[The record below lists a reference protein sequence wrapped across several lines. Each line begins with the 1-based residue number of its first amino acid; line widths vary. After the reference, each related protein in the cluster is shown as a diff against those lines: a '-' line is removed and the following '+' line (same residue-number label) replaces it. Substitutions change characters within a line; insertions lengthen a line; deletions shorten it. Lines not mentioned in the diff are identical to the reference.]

1 MTELDA
7 ARRKTT
13 LHTILLVL
21 AIACVSTAAIAI
33 SGIVMVGRPLK
44 KLVNK
49 TRRMGDGDLTGPVRL
64 NSSDELAELGHSL
77 NAMCERLSES
87 QRRAD
92 QEAAARLA
100 AMEQLRHADRL
111 KTVGRLASGI
121 AHELG
126 TPLNVVS
133 GRASLIGSGK
143 LNAEE
148 VSASVEVIKGET
160 DRMAA
165 LIQRLLDFSRR
176 REAQR
181 VTADVVPIVRQTIEL
196 LDSMAQNHKVQ
207 LNMTGEQPSP
217 ARADVSQLQQVF
229 TNLIV
234 NAIQAMPQGGT
245 VHVSVAQ
252 TNADPPA
259 QIDTD
264 YERFVRISVRDEGAG
279 IAAEDIEHIFEPF
292 FTTKDVG
299 EGTGLGLSIVHRIVD
314 EHGGWIDVRS
324 NPNEGSC
331 FDVFLPS
338 A

>member
-1 MTELDA
+1 
-7 ARRKTT
+7 
-13 LHTILLVL
+13 
-21 AIACVSTAAIAI
+21 
-33 SGIVMVGRPLK
+33 
-44 KLVNK
+44 
-49 TRRMGDGDLTGPVRL
+49 MGNGDLTGPVRL
-64 NSSDELAELGHSL
+64 NSSDELAELGRSL
-77 NAMCERLSES
+77 NSMCERLSES
-87 QRRAD
+87 QRAD

-148 VSASVEVIKGET
+148 VSASVDVIKRET
-160 DRMAA
+160 DRMAS
-165 LIQRLLDFSRR
+165 LIQRLLDFARR
-176 REAQR
+176 RESQR

-207 LNMTGEQPSP
+207 LSLTGEQPSP
-217 ARADVSQLQQVF
+217 ARVDVSQLQQVL

-234 NAIQAMPQGGT
+234 NAIQAMPLGGT
-245 VHVSVAQ
+245 VHISVAE
-252 TNADPPA
+252 TNADPPV
-259 QIDTD
+259 Q
-264 YERFVRISVRDEGAG
+264 YRHRLPKFVAISVRDEGSG

-324 NPNEGSC
+324 KPNEGSC

-338 A
+338 VM